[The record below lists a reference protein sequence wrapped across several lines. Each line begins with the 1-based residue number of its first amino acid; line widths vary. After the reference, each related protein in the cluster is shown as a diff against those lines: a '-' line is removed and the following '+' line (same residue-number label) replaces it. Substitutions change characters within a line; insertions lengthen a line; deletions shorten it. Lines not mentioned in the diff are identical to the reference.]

1 MKRIH
6 RTFLALSLL
15 VLGFAAPVPAATA
28 YAASPPA
35 VLELALDAMP
45 LAAAAAVEAPE
56 TAAVELPGVP
66 SNPAD
71 WFTETAVLAAVIAAV
86 VALLKNNFLKDLTG
100 LNTVIASLITGA
112 VLSVL
117 GTFDLPFFGQLH
129 DRSLLDAL
137 LFGLQSAV
145 IASGGWDVI
154 KGLIGLGKA
163 RAPAEA

>member
-1 MKRIH
+1 MRLRKLLLPLI
-6 RTFLALSLL
+6 LAFGLL
-15 VLGFAAPVPAATA
+15 AAPLPAVRVD
-28 YAASPPA
+28 AAAPPA

-66 SNPAD
+66 PNPAD

-154 KGLIGLGKA
+154 KGLIGLGK
-163 RAPAEA
+163 RTPAGA